1 MTDSMFF
8 EHYLVWIV
16 IEHNSV
22 IMSMESVAKFCICSK
37 NCGVSMVERAFWAY
51 SWHTTDRAIEVIEHS
66 MNLFILHACRGVKS
80 CSSLSVEWSDKH
92 RSGGVEPLNMT
103 GTVADLL

>member
-1 MTDSMFF
+1 
-8 EHYLVWIV
+8 
-16 IEHNSV
+16 
-22 IMSMESVAKFCICSK
+22 
-37 NCGVSMVERAFWAY
+37 
-51 SWHTTDRAIEVIEHS
+51 